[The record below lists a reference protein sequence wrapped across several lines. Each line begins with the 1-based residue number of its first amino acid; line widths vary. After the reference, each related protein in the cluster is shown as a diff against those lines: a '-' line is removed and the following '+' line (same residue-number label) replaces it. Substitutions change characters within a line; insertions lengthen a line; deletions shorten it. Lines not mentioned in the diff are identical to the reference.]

1 MQRRGGGIHET
12 GASPSSRTGA
22 LDLAVSG
29 EHEFECELPT
39 LGPELRRKHR
49 RLVRLIELLRL
60 AGLARPDRFVRCIRQ
75 PVLHPRTGF
84 AASYPPPGEVGG
96 SCSGGGATCL
106 TFPDSETLVWPAERS
121 AGTYNLYRGLLS
133 AIVGSGFGE
142 CSQVSLTTTTTTD
155 TEAVPSQDGFY
166 YLVTVVN
173 GLGEEGTKGN
183 RSDGG
188 DRLNATPCP

>member
-1 MQRRGGGIHET
+1 MKPARALLLALVLST
-12 GASPSSRTGA
+12 SPSPASTSSSASFRLSDQSFDGSIVGSFDSSSFSVSR
-22 LDLAVSG
+22 VS
-29 EHEFECELPT
+29 
-39 LGPELRRKHR
+39 
-49 RLVRLIELLRL
+49 LVRIVSSAASGSPSYTLE
-60 AGLARPDRFVRCIRQ
+60 P
-75 PVLHPRTGF
+75 GF

-142 CSQVSLTTTTTTD
+142 CSQDSLTTTTTTD